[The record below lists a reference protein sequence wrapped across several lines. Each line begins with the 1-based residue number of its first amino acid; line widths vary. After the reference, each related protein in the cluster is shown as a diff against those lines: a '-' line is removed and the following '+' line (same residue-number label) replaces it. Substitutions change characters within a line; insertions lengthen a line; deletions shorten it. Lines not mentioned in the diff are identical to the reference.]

1 MNITTKE
8 NSVFSPSVNIVR
20 DSEVVLNYIPTPN
33 AIQSFL
39 QIINNYQIGIRAFNL
54 VGAYGIGK
62 SAFLWAIENDLR
74 KATNFFFDND
84 NIQGLKEFNF
94 IRFIGEY
101 SSLQESFA
109 NKLGIKGL
117 YASKDIIDNL
127 KSFYLKTEKENKG
140 LVILVDEFGKF
151 LEFASKNNPEKE
163 LYFIQELAEFVNDSK
178 KNIILVSTLHQD
190 FNRYSDG
197 LSILQQNE
205 WDKVKGRLKEITFN
219 EPVEQLLYLAAKR
232 VDQLNFKKNTVDF
245 DSLFKLF
252 SDKKLFPL
260 KDYFSKE
267 IAKELLPFD
276 ILSAA
281 ILTIALQKYGQ
292 NERSLFSFLESN
304 DPYGFQDYNKD
315 ENPYYNLACVY
326 DYLIHNYYSFL
337 TSKFNPHFS
346 QWATIRTSIEKIEG
360 LFSENQM
367 EAIKI
372 VKTIGILNILTS
384 AVGIIDLEF
393 IKKYSEQA
401 LKVNNVESIVDELL
415 KFKIVRFQN
424 YLKRYVLTQGTDL
437 DIEKALQ
444 EAALQIEKPSNVI
457 SYLEQHFN
465 FNFVNAKSIYYRK
478 GTPRFFEFQLVD
490 APTNSI
496 AEGEVDGYI
505 QLIFSNY
512 INERDIINFSR
523 ESEEAIVFAHYKDT
537 DLILNAIYEILKIE
551 KVKSDNID
559 DKIAVNELD
568 NIRQHQVKLLNKLV
582 LEDLYSANKK
592 VKWYIDG
599 EEILITNPR
608 ILNQKLSIITDR
620 IYSSTP
626 VFRNEMV
633 NRTKLST
640 PITTAKKNLI
650 RSLVDNWTI
659 DNLGYEGNNFPPD
672 RTIYLSL
679 LNETGMHSLTRENE
693 YEIGRPNDESFND
706 LWDIGEEF
714 LNSAKHSKRNLQDFA
729 DQLSTKP
736 FKLKQG
742 FIDFWIPI
750 FLFAKRN
757 DFALFSNDI
766 YVVDLSDETL
776 DLVGKNPGSFEIKTF
791 DVEGI
796 KLKLFNKYRVLL
808 EQTEKDTITN
818 QNFVETIK
826 PFLKF
831 YKETNF
837 YAKNTKRL
845 SSKAI
850 DLRNAIAQSKD
861 PEKTFFEEFPKTMGY
876 NIVQLQNDSKI
887 LEQYFFE
894 MQKAI
899 KEIRLCYSA
908 LLERFEYYLLNDIIG
923 EKLPF
928 EDFKIKLQN
937 RFNKIKKHLL
947 KPNERVFIQRLFSP
961 LDDKEAWLNSLV
973 QVVVG
978 KTLDF
983 ITDEEEAKLYSSFT
997 ELIREL
1003 DNLCEI
1009 SSKDVDEEKED
1020 IFKIEITSFV
1030 DGLKKNLVRLPK
1042 EKTKEAQKKEAELK
1056 LLLGND
1062 SGVNIAILTS
1072 LLQQELKK

>member
-1 MNITTKE
+1 MSITTKE
-8 NSVFSPSVNIVR
+8 SIVFSPSVNIVR

-39 QIINNYQIGIRAFNL
+39 QIINNYQIGIRTFNL

-74 KATNFFFDND
+74 KNTNFFIDQDN
-84 NIQGLKEFNF
+84 NPGLKEFDF
-94 IRFIGEY
+94 IRFVGEY
-101 SSLQESFA
+101 SSLQKSFA
-109 NKLGIKGL
+109 DKLGVIGQ
-117 YASKDIIDNL
+117 YTTKDIINNL
-127 KSFYLKTEKENKG
+127 MLFYQGAEEENKG
-140 LVILVDEFGKF
+140 LVILIDEFGKF

-163 LYFIQELAEFVNDSK
+163 LYFIQELAEFVNDNK
-178 KNIILVSTLHQD
+178 KDIILVSTLHQD

-197 LSILQQNE
+197 LSSLQQNE

-232 VDQLNFKKNTVDF
+232 VNQLNIGQSTADF

-260 KDYFSKE
+260 KDYFNKD

-304 DPYGFQDYNKD
+304 DPYGFKDYKKN

-360 LFSENQM
+360 HFSANQ
-367 EAIKI
+367 EDAIKI
-372 VKTIGILNILTS
+372 VKAVGLLNILTS

-393 IKKYSEQA
+393 IVKYSEQA
-401 LKVNNVESIVDELL
+401 LHVDNVESIVDELL
-415 KFKIVRFQN
+415 KFKILRFQN

-444 EAALQIEKPSNVI
+444 EATLQIEKPNNVI
-457 SYLEQHFN
+457 NYLEQHFN

-490 APTNSI
+490 KPI
-496 AEGEVDGYI
+496 LLIPEGEVDGYI
-505 QLIFSNY
+505 QLIFSNE
-512 INERDIINFSR
+512 INENEIINFS
-523 ESEEAIVFAHYKDT
+523 EECNEAIVLVHYKDT
-537 DLILNAIYEILKIE
+537 DEILNVIYEILKIE
-551 KVKSDNID
+551 KVKFDNID
-559 DKIAVNELD
+559 DKVAVTELN
-568 NIRQHQVKLLNKLV
+568 NIKQYQVKLLNKLV
-582 LEDLYSANKK
+582 LEDLYSADKK
-592 VKWYIDG
+592 VKWYING
-599 EEILITNPR
+599 QEEIISNPR
-608 ILNQKLSIITDR
+608 ILNQKLSIIAGT
-620 IYSSTP
+620 IYGSTP
-626 VFRNEMV
+626 IFRNEMV
-633 NRTKLST
+633 NRTKLSS
-640 PITTAKKNLI
+640 PIITAKKNLI
-650 RSLVDNWTI
+650 RNLVDNWSI
-659 DNLGYEGNNFPPD
+659 ENLGYEGNNFPPD

-679 LNETGMHSLTRENE
+679 LNETGIHIATQGNDF
-693 YEIGRPNDESFND
+693 EIGRPKDDSFND
-706 LWDIGEEF
+706 LWNLGEEF
-714 LNSAKHSKRNLQDFA
+714 LNSSKHSKRNLQDFV
-729 DQLSTKP
+729 DQLAVKP

-742 FIDFWIPI
+742 FIDFWVLV

-766 YVVDLSDETL
+766 YVVELSDETL
-776 DLVGKNPGSFEIKTF
+776 ELVGRNPSSFEIKSF

-796 KLKLFNKYRVLL
+796 KLVLFNKYRVLL
-808 EQTEKDTITN
+808 EQTEKETITN
-818 QNFVETIK
+818 QNFVETIR

-831 YKETNF
+831 YKETNQ
-837 YAKNTKRL
+837 YARNTTRL
-845 SSKAI
+845 SKKAI
-850 DLRNAIAQSKD
+850 ALRNAIAQSKD
-861 PEKTFFEEFPKTMGY
+861 PEKTFFEDFPKAMGY
-876 NIVQLQNDSKI
+876 NIVQLQNEPKI
-887 LEQYFFE
+887 LEEYFFE

-908 LLERFEYYLLNDIIG
+908 LLGRFESYLLDEIIG
-923 EKLPF
+923 EKLSF
-928 EDFKIKLQN
+928 EEFKINLQG
-937 RFNKIKKHLL
+937 RFKKIKKHLL
-947 KPNERVFIQRLFSP
+947 KPNEKVFLQRLFSP
-961 LDDKEAWLNSLV
+961 LDDKNAWLNSLV
-973 QVVVG
+973 QVAIG
-978 KTLDF
+978 KTLDV

-997 ELIREL
+997 DLIREL

-1009 SSKDVDEEKED
+1009 SEKDVDEKKED

-1042 EKTKEAQKKEAELK
+1042 EKTKEAIKKEAELK
-1056 LLLGND
+1056 LLLGDD